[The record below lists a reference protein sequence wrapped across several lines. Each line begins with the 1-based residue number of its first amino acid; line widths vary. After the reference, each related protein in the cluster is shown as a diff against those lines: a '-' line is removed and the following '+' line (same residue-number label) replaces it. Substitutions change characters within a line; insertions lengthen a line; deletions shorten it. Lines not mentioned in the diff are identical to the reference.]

1 MLRRNLPL
9 CTPYFLAIWPPNYCK
24 ALRAGNGRFR
34 KNQSPPPLVQA
45 VFLDFDFGRKK
56 KSKVYYM
63 VGPPSPLPFRFFYL
77 HSDNEMEKVRNAPSP
92 NPGQARYKAIQYIN
106 YIVTVST
113 GNIIGWCY

>member
-1 MLRRNLPL
+1 MYPL
-9 CTPYFLAIWPPNYCK
+9 FFSYLATKLLQGPES
-24 ALRAGNGRFR
+24 R
-34 KNQSPPPLVQA
+34 KRPVPENQSPPPLVQA

-92 NPGQARYKAIQYIN
+92 IPGQARYKAIQYIN